1 MKKVFNSIGQVFQQI
16 KKDPM
21 MLAACFTPFLVGA
34 LIKFGIP
41 LIEKAAKFSLQP
53 YYPMFDLFLSI
64 MAPVLLCFA
73 FAMITLEEI
82 DDKVSRY
89 FSITPLGK
97 SGYIFSRLGIP
108 AILSTV
114 VTFIVMLI
122 FSLEKRSVIMV
133 LGLSVLGAVQA
144 IMVALMIITLSANK
158 LEGMAVTKLAA
169 LTLLGI
175 PAPFL
180 IDSYC

>member
-64 MAPVLLCFA
+64 MAPVLLCFFKA
-73 FAMITLEEI
+73 WNTCNSVNCCYIYCDVNLFIGKTVRHHGFRLVRFRGGPGYYGSP
-82 DDKVSRY
+82 DDHY
-89 FSITPLGK
+89 PFS
-97 SGYIFSRLGIP
+97 
-108 AILSTV
+108 
-114 VTFIVMLI
+114 
-122 FSLEKRSVIMV
+122 
-133 LGLSVLGAVQA
+133 
-144 IMVALMIITLSANK
+144 
-158 LEGMAVTKLAA
+158 
-169 LTLLGI
+169 
-175 PAPFL
+175 
-180 IDSYC
+180 